1 MQITLKAARVNCGL
15 KQNEAAKYLGV
26 DKSTLGNWENGKTF
40 PTADR
45 LAQMCKLYGV
55 GIDDI
60 FLLRQS
66 G

>member
-1 MQITLKAARVNCGL
+1 MQITLKAARVNKGL
-15 KQNEAAKYLGV
+15 KQNEAAKALGV

-45 LAQMCKLYGV
+45 LAQMCRLYGV

-60 FLLRQS
+60 FLLKQ
-66 G
+66 

>member
-15 KQNEAAKYLGV
+15 KQNEAAKCLGV

-60 FLLRQS
+60 FLLKQ
-66 G
+66 

>member
-15 KQNEAAKYLGV
+15 RQHEAAKQLGV

-60 FLLRQS
+60 FLIKQ
-66 G
+66 